1 MSKTKIISVKDTVK
15 LHKDKVIVGRV
26 PIFYQ
31 VFINEFYNRNTSK
44 VSVKLLNKYVS
55 SLAELDNT
63 NARIT
68 WGVPML
74 VKDIPI
80 VFTDTDKIA
89 IKL

>member
-1 MSKTKIISVKDTVK
+1 MSKAKMISVKDTVK
-15 LHKDKVIVGRV
+15 LNNDKVIVSRV

-31 VFINEFYNRNTSK
+31 VFVNEFHNRNTNK
-44 VSVKLLNKYVS
+44 VSVKLLNKYVDN
-55 SLAELDNT
+55 LAKLDDT
-63 NARIT
+63 NDRIT

-89 IKL
+89 IKI

>member
-1 MSKTKIISVKDTVK
+1 MISVKDVAK
-15 LHKDKVIVGRV
+15 LHNDKVIVSRV

-31 VFINEFYNRNTSK
+31 VFINDFYNRNTSK
-44 VSVKLLNKYVS
+44 VSIRLLNKYVS
-55 SLAELDNT
+55 NLAELDNT

-68 WGVPML
+68 WGVPMF

-89 IKL
+89 IKI

>member
-1 MSKTKIISVKDTVK
+1 MSKAKMISVKDIAK
-15 LHKDKVIVGRV
+15 LHKDKVIVSRV

-31 VFINEFYNRNTSK
+31 VFVNEFHNRNTNK
-44 VSVKLLNKYVS
+44 VSVKLLNNYVS
-55 SLAELDNT
+55 NLAELDDT
-63 NARIT
+63 TARIA

>member
-1 MSKTKIISVKDTVK
+1 MISVKDVAK
-15 LHKDKVIVGRV
+15 LHNDKVIVSRV

-31 VFINEFYNRNTSK
+31 VFVNEFHNKNTSK

-63 NARIT
+63 NDRIT